1 MNTSNHFFKTAQVC
15 ENGHLR
21 NSDTSTHSAK
31 NEDFCSICGAK
42 VISACP
48 HCGSQLRGAYYMNK
62 PIYSGTM
69 CNVLEGRKLSSHISG
84 YKDVKISNTVD
95 VPAYCHNCGKPY
107 PWTEATLQTAEHII
121 DMLDELTPDQKK
133 QLVDFIPDIIVET
146 PQSRYAA
153 LVYAK
158 FLDGLQGLA
167 VDCFKDWLKKNVFP
181 TLLVLLNM
189 QKQ

>member
-1 MNTSNHFFKTAQVC
+1 MNTSNHFFKAAQVC

-48 HCGSQLRGAYYMNK
+48 HCSSQIRGAYYMNK
-62 PIYSGTM
+62 PIYSSTM

-121 DMLDELTPDQKK
+121 
-133 QLVDFIPDIIVET
+133 VET

>member
-1 MNTSNHFFKTAQVC
+1 MNTSNHFFKTTQVC
-15 ENGHLR
+15 QNGHLR
-21 NSDTSTHSAK
+21 NSDTSTHAAK
-31 NEDFCSICGAK
+31 NEIFCSICGAK

-121 DMLDELTPDQKK
+121 DMLDDLTEDQKK

>member
-1 MNTSNHFFKTAQVC
+1 MNTSNHFFKIAQVC
-15 ENGHLR
+15 QNGHLR
-21 NSDTSTHSAK
+21 NSDTSTHAAK
-31 NEDFCSICGAK
+31 NEIFCSICGAK

>member
-15 ENGHLR
+15 QNGHLR
-21 NSDTSTHSAK
+21 NSDTSTHAAK
-31 NEDFCSICGAK
+31 NEIFCSICGAE

-69 CNVLEGRKLSSHISG
+69 CNVLEGKKLSSHISG

-133 QLVDFIPDIIVET
+133 QLVDFIPDIIIET
-146 PQSRYAA
+146 PRSRYAA

-158 FLDGLQGLA
+158 FLDGLQGLVYENFA
-167 VDCFKDWLKKNVFP
+167 SWCRENVLP
-181 TLLVLLNM
+181 ALLVLMNM
-189 QKQ
+189 KKQ

>member
-1 MNTSNHFFKTAQVC
+1 MNTSNHFFKIAQVC
-15 ENGHLR
+15 QNGHLR
-21 NSDTSTHSAK
+21 NSDTSTHAAK
-31 NEDFCSICGAK
+31 NEIFCSICGAK

-121 DMLDELTPDQKK
+121 DMLDDLTEDQKK

-167 VDCFKDWLKKNVFP
+167 VDCFKDWCKKNVFP

>member
-1 MNTSNHFFKTAQVC
+1 
-15 ENGHLR
+15 
-21 NSDTSTHSAK
+21 
-31 NEDFCSICGAK
+31 
-42 VISACP
+42 
-48 HCGSQLRGAYYMNK
+48 
-62 PIYSGTM
+62 M
-69 CNVLEGRKLSSHISG
+69 CNVSEERKFSSHISG

-167 VDCFKDWLKKNVFP
+167 VDCFKDWCQKNVFP

>member
-1 MNTSNHFFKTAQVC
+1 
-15 ENGHLR
+15 
-21 NSDTSTHSAK
+21 
-31 NEDFCSICGAK
+31 
-42 VISACP
+42 
-48 HCGSQLRGAYYMNK
+48 MNK

-84 YKDVKISNTVD
+84 YKDVKISAAVD

-107 PWTEATLQTAEHII
+107 PWTEATMRAAEHII

-158 FLDGLQGLA
+158 FLDSLQGLA
-167 VDCFKDWLKKNVFP
+167 VDCFKDWLKKNVLP
-181 TLLVLLNM
+181 TLLVLMNM
-189 QKQ
+189 QEQ

>member
-1 MNTSNHFFKTAQVC
+1 MNTSNHFYKTAQIC
-15 ENGHLR
+15 KNGHLR

-31 NEDFCSICGAK
+31 NESFCSICGAE

-48 HCGSQLRGAYYMNK
+48 HCGSHLRGAYYMNK
-62 PIYSGTM
+62 PLYSSAM
-69 CNVLEGRKLSSHISG
+69 YNVLEGKKLSSHLTS
-84 YKDVKISNTVD
+84 YKDVKISDTVN

-107 PWTEATLQTAEHII
+107 PWTEATMRAAEHII

-167 VDCFKDWLKKNVFP
+167 VDCFKDWCKKNVFP

>member
-1 MNTSNHFFKTAQVC
+1 MNTSNHFFTTAQVC
-15 ENGHLR
+15 QNGHLR
-21 NSDTSTHSAK
+21 NSDTSTHAAK
-31 NEDFCSICGAK
+31 NENFCSICGAE
-42 VISACP
+42 VISACS

-62 PIYSGTM
+62 PIYSSTM
-69 CNVLEGRKLSSHISG
+69 CNVLEGRKLSSHIAG
-84 YKDVKISNTVD
+84 YKGVKLSNTVD
-95 VPAYCHNCGKPY
+95 VLAYCHNCGKPY
-107 PWTEATLQTAEHII
+107 PWTEATMRAAEHII

-167 VDCFKDWLKKNVFP
+167 VDCFKDWCKKNVFP

>member
-1 MNTSNHFFKTAQVC
+1 MNDKFYVPAQIC
-15 ENGHLR
+15 LNGDIC
-21 NSDTSTHSAK
+21 NSDMAYHQEVNKQYCPKCGQKTIDECQFCHTKLQGDYGCMSRDILKGQLHFHVFKRLST
-31 NEDFCSICGAK
+31 
-42 VISACP
+42 P
-48 HCGSQLRGAYYMNK
+48 
-62 PIYSGTM
+62 
-69 CNVLEGRKLSSHISG
+69 
-84 YKDVKISNTVD
+84 
-95 VPAYCHNCGKPY
+95 PAYCHNCGKPY
-107 PWTEATLQTAEHII
+107 PWTEATMRAAEHII
-121 DMLDELTPDQKK
+121 DMLDDLTEDQKK

-167 VDCFKDWLKKNVFP
+167 VDCFKDWCKKNVFP

>member
-1 MNTSNHFFKTAQVC
+1 MIGNDWDLILKDEFHKPYFIKLVNF
-15 ENGHLR
+15 L
-21 NSDTSTHSAK
+21 
-31 NEDFCSICGAK
+31 NEECKKK
-42 VISACP
+42 VIYP
-48 HCGSQLRGAYYMNK
+48 K
-62 PIYSGTM
+62 
-69 CNVLEGRKLSSHISG
+69 SSDLFKALKETS
-84 YKDVKISNTVD
+84 YKDVKVSAVVD
-95 VPAYCHNCGKPY
+95 VPAYCYNCGKPY

-153 LVYAK
+153 LVYAN

-167 VDCFKDWLKKNVFP
+167 VDCFKDWCKKNVFP

>member
-1 MNTSNHFFKTAQVC
+1 MITDSAEIINDNSNFCKT
-15 ENGHLR
+15 
-21 NSDTSTHSAK
+21 
-31 NEDFCSICGAK
+31 CGASI
-42 VISACP
+42 ISKCP
-48 HCGSQLRGAYYMNK
+48 HCQSRIHGSYHVEHVVC
-62 PIYSGTM
+62 I
-69 CNVLEGRKLSSHISG
+69 SSEEAP
-84 YKDVKISNTVD
+84 

-121 DMLDELTPDQKK
+121 DMLDELTPNQKK

-167 VDCFKDWLKKNVFP
+167 VDCFKDWLKKNVLP
-181 TLLVLLNM
+181 TLLVLMNM
-189 QKQ
+189 QEQ

>member
-15 ENGHLR
+15 QNGHLR
-21 NSDTSTHSAK
+21 NSDTSTHAAK
-31 NEDFCSICGAK
+31 NEIFCSICGAE

-69 CNVLEGRKLSSHISG
+69 CNVSEERKFSSHISG

-167 VDCFKDWLKKNVFP
+167 VDCFKDWLKKNVLP
-181 TLLVLLNM
+181 TLLVLMNM
-189 QKQ
+189 QEQ

>member
-1 MNTSNHFFKTAQVC
+1 MNTSNNFFKTAQVC
-15 ENGHLR
+15 QNGHLR
-21 NSDTSTHSAK
+21 NSDTSTHAAK
-31 NEDFCSICGAK
+31 NEIFCSICGAK

-121 DMLDELTPDQKK
+121 DMLDDLTEDQKK